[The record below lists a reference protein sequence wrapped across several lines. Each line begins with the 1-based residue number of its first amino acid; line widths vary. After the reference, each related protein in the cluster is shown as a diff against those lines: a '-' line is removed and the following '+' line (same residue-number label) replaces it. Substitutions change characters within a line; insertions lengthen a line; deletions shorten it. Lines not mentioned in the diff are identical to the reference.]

1 MRKFSLVVACA
12 LCFCQGAT
20 QAAQSDVVRETR
32 FGTVVGID
40 DSANSGT
47 YAWKGVP
54 FAKPPVSDLRWKAPV
69 DPDSWKAP
77 RATQQFAN
85 ACVQYGRIYG
95 PGVNNRFDLTIATT
109 LNLAVGSEDCLY
121 LNIWGPADRRGDRP
135 VIVFV
140 HGGSNVSGYTAD
152 PVYDGAALAKE
163 ADAVVV
169 TVNYRLGIFGFL
181 NLPQLKTGLDAQE
194 DSGNF
199 ALLDLI
205 KALEFINHDIAKFG
219 GDPTNVT
226 LMGQSAGAI
235 DVYALLT
242 TPATVNAQPQLFHRA
257 VPLSGGISLA
267 SNLPPGR
274 LATLAPAS
282 TYALQGTTLLSQQ
295 LIADGIAADAASAA
309 AWVASHTADEVAA
322 YLRSK
327 TPAALLA
334 TLLTKLAPLGLAGS
348 GPIPDGTM
356 LPTDPIAAIAAGTYA
371 HVPVLAGNTRDEG
384 KLFPTFLALSPALGG
399 VSGRLVSDTTLVKIQ
414 FASDPDAAPRITID
428 QWIPAV
434 YLPVNTPVTGFNAR
448 TDLLNFIFL
457 RAAADNVLSTLKSQ
471 QNDVWY
477 YRFDW
482 DEEPAPWNDIY
493 GAAHLFDLPFLFR
506 NFGPSLFGN
515 VAFSEANEP
524 GRLALSRAMMAS
536 LAAFARTGD
545 PNVPAALGTAWP
557 TWPSTLVF
565 DATLTDAAISL
576 Q

>member
-1 MRKFSLVVACA
+1 MRKFSVVVACV

-205 KALEFINHDIAKFG
+205 KALEFIQPRHREVRRRPDQCHADGPIGRRNRRLRAVD
-219 GDPTNVT
+219 DTRD
-226 LMGQSAGAI
+226 GQCTAAAVPPRGAAVRRHLAREQPAAGAPG
-235 DVYALLT
+235 DTRPGVHLC
-242 TPATVNAQPQLFHRA
+242 PARHNAVIATANRGRHRGRCGERRS
-257 VPLSGGISLA
+257 VGGE
-267 SNLPPGR
+267 PHGR
-274 LATLAPAS
+274 RS
-282 TYALQGTTLLSQQ
+282 RG
-295 LIADGIAADAASAA
+295 
-309 AWVASHTADEVAA
+309 

-334 TLLTKLAPLGLAGS
+334 TLLTKLPPLGLAGS

-356 LPTDPIAAIAAGTYA
+356 LPTDPSPRSRPAPMRTCRCSPATRVTRGSYSRPSSRFLRRWVASAAG
-371 HVPVLAGNTRDEG
+371 
-384 KLFPTFLALSPALGG
+384 
-399 VSGRLVSDTTLVKIQ
+399 
-414 FASDPDAAPRITID
+414 
-428 QWIPAV
+428 W
-434 YLPVNTPVTGFNAR
+434 
-448 TDLLNFIFL
+448 
-457 RAAADNVLSTLKSQ
+457 
-471 QNDVWY
+471 
-477 YRFDW
+477 
-482 DEEPAPWNDIY
+482 
-493 GAAHLFDLPFLFR
+493 
-506 NFGPSLFGN
+506 
-515 VAFSEANEP
+515 
-524 GRLALSRAMMAS
+524 
-536 LAAFARTGD
+536 
-545 PNVPAALGTAWP
+545 
-557 TWPSTLVF
+557 
-565 DATLTDAAISL
+565 
-576 Q
+576 